1 MFQLY
6 HGEKKLYF
14 DERMMMMM
22 GGSMSQVVG
31 LPINSYKSYHQFLVV
46 EEARVSGENHRPW
59 ASNG

>member
-6 HGEKKLYF
+6 HGKKKLYF

-31 LPINSYKSYHQFLVV
+31 LPINSYKSYHQYGVGSRLAV
-46 EEARVSGENHRPW
+46 
-59 ASNG
+59 

>member
-31 LPINSYKSYHQFLVV
+31 LPINSYKSYHQYGVGSRLSNVHPRTVV
-46 EEARVSGENHRPW
+46 SL
-59 ASNG
+59 S